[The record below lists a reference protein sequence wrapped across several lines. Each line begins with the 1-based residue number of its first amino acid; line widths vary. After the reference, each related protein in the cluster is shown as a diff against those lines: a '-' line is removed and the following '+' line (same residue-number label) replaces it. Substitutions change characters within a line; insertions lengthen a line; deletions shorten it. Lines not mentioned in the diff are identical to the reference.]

1 MAVSVDRRKTLIVEE
16 DNWRKYC
23 GIKSQQLMNFGK
35 PEMSFTQFANL
46 CMSKTNLTL
55 ADLLNYRKQRRK
67 K

>member
-23 GIKSQQLMNFGK
+23 AIKSQQLMNFGK
-35 PEMSFTQFANL
+35 PEMSFTEFANL
-46 CMSKTNLTL
+46 CMNKTNLTL
-55 ADLLNYRKQRRK
+55 ADLLNYKKQRRK